1 MDKEQ
6 GVGARVKN
14 LIQLDGGIIKQST
27 SYTPDQNGPAERS
40 GRAISE
46 RARTVVIEAKLPV
59 DLWPE
64 FVLLAVFLLNRTP
77 IESID

>member
-14 LIQLDGGIIKQST
+14 LIQLDGGVIEQST
-27 SYTPDQNGPAERS
+27 PYTPAQNGPAERS

-46 RARTVVIEAKLPV
+46 
-59 DLWPE
+59 
-64 FVLLAVFLLNRTP
+64 
-77 IESID
+77 